1 MAAFRFDARVR
12 AVSVSQSLERIRNR
26 NARVTSIIHRH
37 HIVRPRSIRQSVSF
51 VVRRSWNT
59 RSFENID
66 RSLVSSASTPRNA
79 RADTIAGDADD
90 DATTRRRDE
99 TRRDTNRGIN
109 RKTYHARAKSS
120 TDARRFAS
128 LQTRRQVRL
137 VGTERPKPKLLCGS
151 ICMYKQL

>member
-12 AVSVSQSLERIRNR
+12 AVSVSHSLERIRNR

-37 HIVRPRSIRQSVSF
+37 HIIRPRSIRPSVSF

-66 RSLVSSASTPRNA
+66 PSSAA
-79 RADTIAGDADD
+79 RAPLETRAPTLLLATL
-90 DATTRRRDE
+90 TTRRHDA
-99 TRRDTNRGIN
+99 TRHDTTRGIN

-128 LQTRRQVRL
+128 LQTRRQVRQARPF
-137 VGTERPKPKLLCGS
+137 VGTGCPKPKLLCGS
-151 ICMYKQL
+151 ICMYKQ

>member
-66 RSLVSSASTPRNA
+66 PSSAA
-79 RADTIAGDADD
+79 RAPLETRAPTLLLATLTTTT
-90 DATTRRRDE
+90 TTRRRHDE

-128 LQTRRQVRL
+128 LQTRRQVRP